1 MLVQFLRLSLQTSST
16 ADCRVGAARQTNS
29 RTGGKRREKAKAGG
43 RLIRGSTVSR
53 PIAAG
58 TKLAEN
64 MPRLRAPLI
73 NPAARAFRS
82 RRGGRRGVPP
92 RRAATENPRGFG

>member
-1 MLVQFLRLSLQTSST
+1 MLVQFPRVSLQTSST

-43 RLIRGSTVSR
+43 RLIGGSTVSR

-58 TKLAEN
+58 TKLAAN
-64 MPRLRAPLI
+64 TPRPRALLV
-73 NPAARAFRS
+73 NPAARAVRS
-82 RRGGRRGVPP
+82 RRGGRRGGRL
-92 RRAATENPRGFG
+92 RRAGVTGPRG